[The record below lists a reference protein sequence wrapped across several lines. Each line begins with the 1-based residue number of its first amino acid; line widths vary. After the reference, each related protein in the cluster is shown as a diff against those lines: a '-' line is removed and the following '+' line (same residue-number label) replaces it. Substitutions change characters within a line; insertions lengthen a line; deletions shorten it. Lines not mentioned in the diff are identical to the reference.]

1 MTDPIRIATVEDDR
15 RYRESLELLFRH
27 VDDFRFAEGFEAA
40 EPFLGRIDALERT
53 GSPAPWELVLMDM
66 DLPGVHGVE
75 CVRRVRGAFPE
86 LLVVVL
92 TVFEDRETIVDAIC
106 AGADGYLLKQVPTP
120 RLLEQLRAVVA
131 GGAPLSAGVA
141 RTVLELVRDGRSDTR
156 KGAPGTRPMNARVDV
171 GLTPRELEVL
181 RCLVQGKSYKGV
193 ARALDV
199 SIDTVRSHIRSVY
212 RKLQVHSVA
221 EAVARALRDRIV

>member
-1 MTDPIRIATVEDDR
+1 MNAPIRIATVEDDR

-27 VDDFRFAEGFEAA
+27 VDDFRFGEGFEAPA
-40 EPFLGRIDALERT
+40 PFLERIRELSRNGE
-53 GSPAPWELVLMDM
+53 PAPWDLVLMDL
-66 DLPGVHGVE
+66 DLPGLHGVE
-75 CVRRVRGAFPE
+75 CIRQVRARFPK

-92 TVFEDRETIVDAIC
+92 TVFEDRGTIVDAIC
-106 AGADGYLLKQVPTP
+106 AGADGYLLKQVPAP

-141 RTVLELVRDGRSDTR
+141 RTVLELIRDGRGEDREDT
-156 KGAPGTRPMNARVDV
+156 PGSLPRHARVDV
-171 GLTPRELEVL
+171 GLTPRELDVL
-181 RCLVQGKSYKGV
+181 RCLVQGKSYKAV